1 MIEKFNVKQTWPSI
15 SKRYGY
21 GLVLI
26 LALASILYPGLL
38 YRSHPLPYPHTPP
51 PHPLVPLILTW
62 KKGTGDEGEIEA
74 RGHGNAGAPGTQRYQ
89 EAKTENSSVT
99 RRKPDVRRKNNFSF
113 PPVPRSRPLYTDSS
127 DSDLIT
133 FDDGPTPQ
141 TTPHILDVLDRYGI
155 KANFFLEGERIR
167 QYPYLAQEILRRG
180 HQLGYHSMGHQ
191 NLVNFSR
198 EEIEQ
203 DIIEFRQV
211 VKTYVDPNY
220 RVMWGRPPYGG
231 FTKETVKTYFK
242 YRKKGILSHIP
253 IKDLTNLVAPHIRE
267 AFRQQGLI
275 LQLWNVDMEDWE
287 RPVNV
292 HFAVSELL
300 KPGQQVL
307 LLHELPLSNRIGRRH
322 GSDAYLK
329 LSAILGSLHSVALK

>member
-1 MIEKFNVKQTWPSI
+1 MIEKFNVKQTQPWI
-15 SKRYGY
+15 SKLYGY

-26 LALASILYPGLL
+26 LALVSVLYSGLLHRSDPWPDPQTPPLPPLVLSLPGLE
-38 YRSHPLPYPHTPP
+38 R
-51 PHPLVPLILTW
+51 
-62 KKGTGDEGEIEA
+62 GTGGGEEIEA
-74 RGHGNAGAPGTQRYQ
+74 RGRGGPGAQRYR
-89 EAKTENSSVT
+89 EAKTENGSVV
-99 RRKPDVRRKNNFSF
+99 RQKFDVKRKNNLPF
-113 PPVPRSRPLYTDSS
+113 PSVPRSRPLYTDSS

-141 TTPHILDVLDRYGI
+141 TTPHILDVLDRYGV

-167 QYPYLAQEILRRG
+167 RYPYLAQEILRRG
-180 HQLGYHSMGHQ
+180 HQLGYHSMWHQ

-211 VKTYVDPNY
+211 VRTYVDPHY
-220 RVMWGRPPYGG
+220 RVTLGRPPYGG
-231 FTKETVKTYFK
+231 FTKETIKTYFK

-253 IKDLTNLVAPHIRE
+253 IKDLDNLVAPHIRE
-267 AFRQQGLI
+267 AFRQQGLV
-275 LQLWNVDMEDWE
+275 LQLWNVDVEDWE
-287 RPVNV
+287 RPVNI

-307 LLHELPLSNRIGRRH
+307 LLHELPLSHRVGRHH

-329 LSAILGSLHSVALK
+329 LSAILGSLHPMALK

>member
-1 MIEKFNVKQTWPSI
+1 
-15 SKRYGY
+15 
-21 GLVLI
+21 
-26 LALASILYPGLL
+26 
-38 YRSHPLPYPHTPP
+38 LPYPQTPP
-51 PHPLVPLILTW
+51 LPPLVLSLPSW
-62 KKGTGDEGEIEA
+62 EKGTGDEKKIEA
-74 RGHGNAGAPGTQRYQ
+74 RGRGDPGTQRYG
-89 EAKTENSSVT
+89 EAKTENSSVV
-99 RRKPDVRRKNNFSF
+99 RQKSDVRRKNNFSF
-113 PPVPRSRPLYTDSS
+113 PPVPRSQPLYIDSS

-141 TTPHILDVLDRYGI
+141 TTLHILNVLDQYGV

-180 HQLGYHSMGHQ
+180 HQLGYHSMWHQ

-211 VKTYVDPNY
+211 VRTYVDPHY
-220 RVMWGRPPYGG
+220 RVTLGRPPYGG
-231 FTKETVKTYFK
+231 FTKETIKIYFK

-253 IKDLTNLVAPHIRE
+253 IKDLADLVAPHIRE

-275 LQLWNVDMEDWE
+275 LQLWNVDVEDWE

-307 LLHELPLSNRIGRRH
+307 LLHELPFSNRVGRHH